1 MSQGKEKRKTK
12 TASAPDKSISLTDME
27 ETEIGKLSEISS
39 KLTKIFSAIKELTNA
54 IKDSAIVSKSTDMV
68 SVNPAINELSQT
80 LQNITQN
87 LSTQQSTRMTESSS
101 ISLAEDEAAKVKMQ
115 IISIWDTKME
125 RRKDAYWN
133 HVKNKGHSD
142 TYSRWLNGEKIVL
155 PKYLQRKQFTNE
167 HREQRKLRESAVLN
181 DFKTEIDLKS
191 LRASQQEEKVKRLDS
206 EMETLFKERSSS
218 SAAKILLDMWKAQA
232 SQNEK
237 ISHRRWLKNEK
248 WLSDY
253 EENFIQSYTS
263 SNPFFKVERREQATY
278 AESTAQPRK
287 KSPTYAEVTRRPK
300 TKTYFNRK
308 STTTSDQQQKHQPNL
323 EAIQTLLQQVQSQLN
338 FQPAP
343 RQQPKLKKTD
353 RQTTRPKT
361 FLNEPIVVHSDNDGD
376 FLDDSAST
384 ETLT

>member
-12 TASAPDKSISLTDME
+12 VASAPDKSISLTDME

-142 TYSRWLNGEKIVL
+142 TYSRWLNGEKIVM
-155 PKYLQRKQFTNE
+155 PQYLQRKQFINE
-167 HREQRKLRESAVLN
+167 HPEQRKLREAAVLN

-191 LRASQQEEKVKRLDS
+191 LKASQQEEKVKRLDS

-218 SAAKILLDMWKAQA
+218 SAAKILLDMWKATGFA
-232 SQNEK
+232 K
-237 ISHRRWLKNEK
+237 
-248 WLSDY
+248 
-253 EENFIQSYTS
+253 
-263 SNPFFKVERREQATY
+263 
-278 AESTAQPRK
+278 
-287 KSPTYAEVTRRPK
+287 
-300 TKTYFNRK
+300 
-308 STTTSDQQQKHQPNL
+308 
-323 EAIQTLLQQVQSQLN
+323 
-338 FQPAP
+338 
-343 RQQPKLKKTD
+343 
-353 RQTTRPKT
+353 
-361 FLNEPIVVHSDNDGD
+361 
-376 FLDDSAST
+376 
-384 ETLT
+384 